1 MEKKIADSKIGYL
14 LKYGAVRLSVS
25 QIGAIVQFV
34 VTVVHAVNHSGQ
46 PLLEAGLYLVG
57 DGRQGF
63 LIQLGHALNGVSRD
77 ADLVMQP
84 SAVVVCLFCCCLK
97 LCE

>member
-46 PLLEAGLYLVG
+46 PLLEASLYLVG

-63 LIQLGHALNGVSRD
+63 FIQLGHALNGVSRD

-84 SAVVVCLFCCCLK
+84 SAVVVSLFCCCLK
-97 LCE
+97 L